1 MTRAGVAGSPQWP
14 AGRVALAGDK
24 PQRYTSLFRPS
35 AVAARAM
42 VVGVVGRAGRRVT
55 LRLGT
60 QVPLSSGMRNPASV
74 IVQESD
80 DERTWGCESGQRR
93 ARYFSSNSLLPIEMT
108 KAPGPSL
115 VSVQI

>member
-1 MTRAGVAGSPQWP
+1 MALRRPRLPWIPAFAGITRREAAMTRAGVAGSPQWP

-60 QVPLSSGMRNPASV
+60 
-74 IVQESD
+74 
-80 DERTWGCESGQRR
+80 
-93 ARYFSSNSLLPIEMT
+93 
-108 KAPGPSL
+108 
-115 VSVQI
+115 